1 MSQAAERRL
10 SYDKNLLREADVVL
24 QLRSHGGG
32 FASSSQARPADP
44 PMSNVQV
51 RYSEKAATPSDR
63 RLPFWRTTKGKVL
76 IVVLIVVIIGAVV
89 GAAVGTT
96 VNKSQSV
103 SNSTGQS
110 PGSITP
116 MGPSSVATAV
126 SSLLAPTV
134 TPLATFAILPSESN
148 AIAAMT

>member
-24 QLRSHGGG
+24 QQQMQLRSHGGG
-32 FASSSQARPADP
+32 FASSSQARPAHLP
-44 PMSNVQV
+44 TSNVQV
-51 RYSEKAATPSDR
+51 RSSEKATPSDR
-63 RLPFWRTTKGKVL
+63 GIPFWRTTKGKVL

-103 SNSTGQS
+103 SSNSTGQG

-116 MGPSSVATAV
+116 ADSSSVATAISS
-126 SSLLAPTV
+126 SSLLAPTATTV
-134 TPLATFAILPSESN
+134 PNPPLATARLG
-148 AIAAMT
+148 